1 MEIYPFHWQAEDGW
15 DISKFVSCIY
25 ISMHIPGNINVLW
38 KYQREESSLPRC
50 MYVDN
55 LIGPD
60 TVNTVPPKTLEEFID
75 HGTVKLTLESDLEEA
90 RSQLESLPELGIH
103 LYDVTQELLDEGVQK
118 FAESY
123 DALIKTISEK
133 KVTLVIP

>member
-1 MEIYPFHWQAEDGW
+1 MAYQHFKRYFRSERWRRLAEKGARVQRVLYGSTSAKNPAYPD
-15 DISKFVSCIY
+15 V
-25 ISMHIPGNINVLW
+25 
-38 KYQREESSLPRC
+38 

-60 TVNTVPPKTLEEFID
+60 TVNTIPPKTLEEFID
-75 HGTVKLTLESDLEEA
+75 HGTVKLTLESDLEKA

-133 KVTLVIP
+133 KVALVTT